1 MWFVSCSAGLVTFY
15 PFRYRECALGQT
27 LSQSGGGTE
36 RRKQFSD
43 EPKYKSHGV
52 VSCINTRRV
61 ECDSKQDR
69 LGGIHFAP
77 GSREPEKVSGALMFN
92 EGFEEEEEGILLGLE
107 ADGDNHFRLFG
118 CVTQNQSE
126 NSKGERKLQGTDLR
140 TFITSSLPMWRP
152 SSSTGGLCGF
162 L

>member
-1 MWFVSCSAGLVTFY
+1 MCSGPDTQPKAG
-15 PFRYRECALGQT
+15 E
-27 LSQSGGGTE
+27 TE

-43 EPKYKSHGV
+43 EPNYKSHGA
-52 VSCINTRRV
+52 VSCINTRRAA
-61 ECDSKQDR
+61 CSKQDR

-77 GSREPEKVSGALMFN
+77 GSRELEKVSGALMFN
-92 EGFEEEEEGILLGLE
+92 EGFEEEEGILLGLE

-126 NSKGERKLQGTDLR
+126 NSKEERKLQGTDLR
-140 TFITSSLPMWRP
+140 TFITSSLPMWEP